1 MLVLR
6 LYEGLSPIALV
17 APAGI
22 VTLDGT
28 VTLGELELAK
38 ETVVGD
44 EDAALIVTV
53 PCEELPPAT
62 LAGFKLREESDGP
75 AGGGRT
81 VRTALPVESLDE
93 LAHRE
98 LGRRVEPDRRPV
110 VRIRTPGKDL
120 MFAEAKGQVAVEIEA
135 RDDLAVAALVLRY
148 TRVAGSGET
157 RRDVGGIVRVGETS
171 PDAMREKAQ
180 HVVGVM
186 RDRLHGLGADWADVT
201 AVNVYTALPIEGY
214 LTEVILKAVGPAA
227 AHGVQWFLSR
237 PPVKQL
243 EFEMDMRGVSR
254 RLYL

>member
-1 MLVLR
+1 MATTKDCTKGNYRFLPGIPPFSSGAVAMPGYQVVHATLR
-6 LYEGLSPIALV
+6 HPVPYRKGFERIDAHLKAEGRPRQALCAIELRIAAQLTPDGFDSFNKDYRALLTDWEILLDGENPIARTNV
-17 APAGI
+17 APLVGAPSEPSLFGFAY
-22 VTLDGT
+22 T
-28 VTLGELELAK
+28 A
-38 ETVVGD
+38 VGD
-44 EDAALIVTV
+44 
-53 PCEELPPAT
+53 
-62 LAGFKLREESDGP
+62 AGSPTF
-75 AGGGRT
+75 
-81 VRTALPVESLDE
+81 V
-93 LAHRE
+93 
-98 LGRRVEPDRRPV
+98 
-110 VRIRTPGKDL
+110 
-120 MFAEAKGQVAVEIEA
+120 
-135 RDDLAVAALVLRY
+135 
-148 TRVAGSGET
+148 VAGSGET

-227 AHGVQWFLSR
+227 THGVQWFLSR